1 MKFKRLSFYDY
12 NEEKTN
18 LLEFNLF
25 DSKGMKGDA
34 DYLKAKSETETENS
48 DMSSLSSMQSVD
60 EGAVAMLSMD
70 QIRNMR

>member
-48 DMSSLSSMQSVD
+48 DMSSMSSMQSVD